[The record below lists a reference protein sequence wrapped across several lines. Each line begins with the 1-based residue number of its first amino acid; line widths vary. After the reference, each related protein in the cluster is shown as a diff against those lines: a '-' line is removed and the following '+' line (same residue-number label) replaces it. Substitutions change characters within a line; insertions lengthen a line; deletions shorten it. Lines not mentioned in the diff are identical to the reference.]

1 MIIPVLHRLLIKPM
15 KVEEANETF
24 KKMRELGLAIPESD
38 TKKREQ
44 QAVEIGE
51 VVAIGDTAFKDFGG
65 EGCVKVGDRVYF
77 AKYSGKQVKDV
88 DGTEY
93 ILCNDEDL
101 CAILKNNA

>member
-1 MIIPVLHRLLIKPM
+1 MIVPVLHRLLIKPS

-44 QAVEIGE
+44 QAVEVGE
-51 VVAIGDTAFKDFGG
+51 VIAIGDTAFKDFGA
-65 EGCVKVGDRVYF
+65 EVVAKVGDKVYF

-93 ILCNDEDL
+93 LLCNDEDIVAL
-101 CAILKNNA
+101 IK